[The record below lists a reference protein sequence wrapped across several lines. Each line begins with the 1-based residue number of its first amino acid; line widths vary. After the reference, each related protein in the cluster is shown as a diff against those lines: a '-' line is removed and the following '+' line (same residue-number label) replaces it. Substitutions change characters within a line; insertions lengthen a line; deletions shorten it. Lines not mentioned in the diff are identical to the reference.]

1 MPVQRA
7 RSIDDL
13 FEAVAGYDLVLTVD
27 APLSLAL
34 NRRLDHPRLGRFA
47 ATPQMLAADEFRPQ
61 DQRQLFLDVIESTAL
76 PWKQAAHLVE
86 LILGCWEETGDRQ
99 AILEFERYD
108 TPKTREVLEVI
119 ASVESA
125 HRDLEEYRIDD
136 DREVAVIG
144 ESQFSA
150 LDRSILPA
158 EYDVIDPLTS
168 EAFDLPAF
176 HSFASRTAIVEAIV
190 DNVTSDNADDVA
202 IVMDRGGPF
211 PALIESALEAR
222 DIPFHGG
229 PGFADDEGLRTFL
242 ELLRLAHADSRARV
256 GDVRPIARGLGIDL
270 PVDDEDKLLGEL
282 ESAAAEPMQAFC
294 ANVPEW
300 TFGEAIR
307 EFEELSDRSLNVV
320 RDELDVLGLVDKT
333 VTDGRLDD
341 LEFYFS
347 AFDVPIDREDS
358 GVLLADANTSTYVD
372 RPAVFYLGLDA
383 DWTHQVIDRPWID
396 TERKDREHLRQ
407 FQLLLQNGRE
417 QYYLVQETSAGEPV
431 RPCLYF
437 HDLLDDDIET
447 FDDFETIPHTY
458 RRGDGSTGFEH
469 DPVSAAPESIETISQ
484 SSLSTFVNCPRD
496 YFFDQVV
503 EQPDRDYFRKGN
515 CYHDFAEF
523 YVNHPDVV
531 ADADRAE
538 LVDLFLDELRPFV
551 DQVDRD
557 VLETEFDVG
566 LDLIERFI
574 DENPP
579 VERDYSEY
587 EVLPFGNLVANYFDH
602 PIDSPITEQWFENP
616 ELGGRGK
623 VDLIHSPTQLLDYKS
638 GSAKSASQV
647 VDRSSIEEIHD
658 KPDFQAMLY
667 LAHHRR
673 VRPDEPI
680 DFVFYHF
687 LDLVDDAIT
696 GTADVEDALVRV
708 TYYPV
713 AFDEW
718 VGSQT
723 AFDALCEGVA
733 ESNDRRKTLEKLG
746 YDAYAQFLGSHT
758 FPDVDEKEILLDTE
772 FADAFV
778 RYARDRVGEYK
789 YVTSGIESA
798 LKTLLDLR
806 GENYFRDDV
815 EAFEA
820 FLDEQIALI
829 NEYRESSFPV
839 GDPNLDRVTHRDLL
853 LTEGGGFDD

>member
-61 DQRQLFLDVIESTAL
+61 DQRQLFVEVIDKTAL

-99 AILEFERYD
+99 AILEYDRYD
-108 TPKTREVLEVI
+108 TTATREVLEVI
-119 ASVESA
+119 ASVASA
-125 HRDLEEYRIDD
+125 HRDLDTYRIDE
-136 DREVAVIG
+136 DRDVAVIG

-158 EYDVIDPLTS
+158 EYDTIDPLTS

-222 DIPFHGG
+222 DIPFYGG
-229 PGFADDEGLRTFL
+229 PGFADNEGLRTFL

-256 GDVRPIARGLGIDL
+256 GDVRPIARGLGIDF
-270 PVDDEDKLLGEL
+270 PVDDEDKLLAEL
-282 ESAAAEPMQAFC
+282 GSPAAEPIQAFC

-307 EFEELSDRSLNVV
+307 EFEELSNQTLDAV
-320 RDELDVLGLVDKT
+320 RDELGVLGLVDEP

-341 LEFYFS
+341 LEFYLS

-447 FDDFETIPHTY
+447 FDDFGTIPHTY

-469 DPVSAAPESIETISQ
+469 DPVSAAPEPIETISQ

-496 YFFDQVV
+496 YFFDQLV

-523 YVNHPDVV
+523 YVNHPDVI

-566 LDLIERFI
+566 LELIGRFI

-587 EVLPFGNLVANYFDH
+587 EVLPFGNLVADYFDH

-616 ELGGRGK
+616 ELGGKGK

-658 KPDFQAMLY
+658 KPDFQALLY

-673 VRPDEPI
+673 VRRDEPI

-696 GTADVEDALVRV
+696 GTADIEDALVRV
-708 TYYPV
+708 TYYPET
-713 AFDEW
+713 FDEW
-718 VGSQT
+718 AGTQT
-723 AFDALCEGVA
+723 AFDALCVGVA
-733 ESNDRRKTLEKLG
+733 ESNNRRKTLEKLG
-746 YDAYAQFLGSHT
+746 YDAYAQFLDGHA
-758 FPDVDEKEILLDTE
+758 FPDIDEKDALLDTE

-815 EAFEA
+815 EAFEP

-829 NEYRESSFPV
+829 NDYRKSSFPV

-853 LTEGGGFDD
+853 LTEEGRDD

>member
-1 MPVQRA
+1 M
-7 RSIDDL
+7 ID
-13 FEAVAGYDLVLTVD
+13 A
-27 APLSLAL
+27 
-34 NRRLDHPRLGRFA
+34 
-47 ATPQMLAADEFRPQ
+47 
-61 DQRQLFLDVIESTAL
+61 TAL
-76 PWKQAAHLVE
+76 PWKQAAHLIE
-86 LILGCWEETGDRQ
+86 LILSCWEETGDHQ
-99 AILEFERYD
+99 AILEFDRYD
-108 TPKTREVLEVI
+108 TPETREVLEVI
-119 ASVESA
+119 ASVENA
-125 HRDLEEYRIDD
+125 HRDLDEYQIDKGLD
-136 DREVAVIG
+136 VAVIG
-144 ESQFSA
+144 EAQFSA

-158 EYDVIDPLTS
+158 EYDAIDPLTS

-176 HSFASRTAIVEAIV
+176 HSFASQTAIVEAIV
-190 DNVTSDNADDVA
+190 DNVTSENADDVA
-202 IVMDRGGPF
+202 VVMDRGGPF

-222 DIPFHGG
+222 DIPFYGG
-229 PGFADDEGLRTFL
+229 PGFADDEGLRTFF
-242 ELLRLAHADSRARV
+242 ELLRLAHADSRVRV
-256 GDVRPIARGLGIDL
+256 GDVQPIARSLGIEL
-270 PVDDEDKLLGEL
+270 PVTDDQKLLREL
-282 ESAAAEPMQAFC
+282 DGRTIEPIQSFC
-294 ANVPEW
+294 EDVGEW
-300 TFGEAIR
+300 TFGEALG
-307 EFEELSDRSLNVV
+307 EFADLSDRSLDAV
-320 RDELDVLGLVDKT
+320 RAELDVLGLVDKP
-333 VTDGRLDD
+333 VTDRRLDD
-341 LEFYFS
+341 LAFYLS

-358 GVLLADANTSTYVD
+358 GVLLADAKTSVYVD

-396 TERKDREHLRQ
+396 TEQKDREHLRQ

-437 HDLLDDDIET
+437 HDLLDDEIEA

-469 DPVSAAPESIETISQ
+469 DPVNAAPEPIETISQ
-484 SSLSTFVNCPRD
+484 SSLNTFVNCPRD
-496 YFFDQVV
+496 YFFDQLV

-531 ADADRAE
+531 ADADRTE
-538 LVDLFLDELRPFV
+538 LVDRFLDELRPFI

-557 VLETEFDVG
+557 VLETEFEVG
-566 LDLIERFI
+566 LELIERFV
-574 DENPP
+574 DEHPP
-579 VERDYSEY
+579 VERDYDEY
-587 EVLPFGNLVANYFDH
+587 EVLPFGNLVADYFDH

-616 ELGGRGK
+616 ALGGKGK
-623 VDLIHSPTQLLDYKS
+623 VDLIHSSTQLLDYKS

-647 VDRSSIEEIHD
+647 MDRSSIEEIHD

-667 LAHHRR
+667 LAHHRQ

-680 DFVFYHF
+680 NFVFYHF

-696 GTADVEDALVRV
+696 GSADVEDALVRV

-718 VGSQT
+718 AGTRT

-806 GENYFRDDV
+806 GENYYRDDV
-815 EAFEA
+815 DAFEA
-820 FLDEQIALI
+820 FLDEQIDLI

-839 GDPNLDRVTHRDLL
+839 GDPNMDRVTHRDLL
-853 LTEGGGFDD
+853 LTEEASDD

>member
-1 MPVQRA
+1 MSLQRA

-13 FEAVAGYDLVLTVD
+13 FDTVADYDLVLTVD

-61 DQRQLFLDVIESTAL
+61 DQRQLFLAVIDATAL
-76 PWKQAAHLVE
+76 PWKQAAHLIE
-86 LILGCWEETGDRQ
+86 LILSCWEETGDHQ
-99 AILEFERYD
+99 AILEFDRYD
-108 TPKTREVLEVI
+108 TPETREVLEVI
-119 ASVESA
+119 ASVENA
-125 HRDLEEYRIDD
+125 HRDLDEYQIDKGLD
-136 DREVAVIG
+136 VAVIG
-144 ESQFSA
+144 EAQFSA

-158 EYDVIDPLTS
+158 EYDAIDPLTS

-176 HSFASRTAIVEAIV
+176 HSFASQTAIVEAIV
-190 DNVTSDNADDVA
+190 DNVTSENADDVA
-202 IVMDRGGPF
+202 VVMDRGGPF

-222 DIPFHGG
+222 DIPFYGG
-229 PGFADDEGLRTFL
+229 PGFADDEGLRTFF
-242 ELLRLAHADSRARV
+242 ELLRLAHADSRVRV
-256 GDVRPIARGLGIDL
+256 GDVQPIARSLGIEL
-270 PVDDEDKLLGEL
+270 PVTDDQKLLREL
-282 ESAAAEPMQAFC
+282 DGRTIEPIQSFC
-294 ANVPEW
+294 EDVGEW
-300 TFGEAIR
+300 TFGEALG
-307 EFEELSDRSLNVV
+307 EFADLSDRSLDAV
-320 RDELDVLGLVDKT
+320 RAELDVLGLVDKP
-333 VTDGRLDD
+333 VTDRRLDD
-341 LEFYFS
+341 LAFYLS

-358 GVLLADANTSTYVD
+358 GVLLADAKTSVYVD

-396 TERKDREHLRQ
+396 TEQKDREHLRQ

-437 HDLLDDDIET
+437 HDLLDDEIEA

-469 DPVSAAPESIETISQ
+469 DPVNAAPEPIETISQ
-484 SSLSTFVNCPRD
+484 SSLNTFVNCPRD
-496 YFFDQVV
+496 YFFDQLV

-531 ADADRAE
+531 ADADRTE
-538 LVDLFLDELRPFV
+538 LVDRFLDELRPFI

-557 VLETEFDVG
+557 VLETEFEVG
-566 LDLIERFI
+566 LELIERFV
-574 DENPP
+574 DEHPP
-579 VERDYSEY
+579 VERDYDEY
-587 EVLPFGNLVANYFDH
+587 EVLPFGNLVADYFDH

-616 ELGGRGK
+616 ALGGKGK
-623 VDLIHSPTQLLDYKS
+623 VDLIHSSTQLLDYKS

-647 VDRSSIEEIHD
+647 MDRSSIEEIHD

-667 LAHHRR
+667 LAHHRQ

-680 DFVFYHF
+680 NFVFYHF

-696 GTADVEDALVRV
+696 GSADVEDALVRV

-718 VGSQT
+718 AGTRT

-806 GENYFRDDV
+806 GENYYRDDV
-815 EAFEA
+815 DAFEA
-820 FLDEQIALI
+820 FLDEQIDLI

-839 GDPNLDRVTHRDLL
+839 GDPNMDRVTHRDLL
-853 LTEGGGFDD
+853 LTEEASDD

>member
-1 MPVQRA
+1 MSLQRA
-7 RSIDDL
+7 HSIDDL
-13 FEAVAGYDLVLTVD
+13 FDTVADYDLVLTVD

-61 DQRQLFLDVIESTAL
+61 DQRQLFLDVIDATAL

-99 AILEFERYD
+99 AILEFDRYD
-108 TPKTREVLEVI
+108 TSATREVLEVI

-125 HRDLEEYRIDD
+125 HRDLDEYQIDD
-136 DREVAVIG
+136 DLDVVVIG

-190 DNVTSDNADDVA
+190 DNVTSENADDVA
-202 IVMDRGGPF
+202 VVMDRGGPF

-222 DIPFHGG
+222 DIPFYGG
-229 PGFADDEGLRTFL
+229 PGFADDEGLRTFF

-270 PVDDEDKLLGEL
+270 PVTDDQKLLREL
-282 ESAAAEPMQAFC
+282 DGRAVEPIQAFC
-294 ANVPEW
+294 EDVGEW
-300 TFGEAIR
+300 TFGEAL
-307 EFEELSDRSLNVV
+307 EKFAGLSDRSLDAV
-320 RDELDVLGLVDKT
+320 RDELDVLGLVDKP

-341 LEFYFS
+341 LEFYLS

-358 GVLLADANTSTYVD
+358 GVLLADAKTSVYVD

-383 DWTHQVIDRPWID
+383 DWTHQVVDRPWID
-396 TERKDREHLRQ
+396 TKQKDREHLRQ

-417 QYYLVQETSAGEPV
+417 QYYLVQETSAGESV

-437 HDLLDDDIET
+437 HDLLEADVET
-447 FDDFETIPHTY
+447 FDDFGTIPHTY
-458 RRGDGSTGFEH
+458 RRQSGSTGFEH
-469 DPVSAAPESIETISQ
+469 EPVTAEPESIETLSQ

-496 YFFDQVV
+496 YFFDQLV
-503 EQPDRDYFRKGN
+503 EQPDQDYFRKGN
-515 CYHDFAEF
+515 CYHNFAEF

-538 LVDLFLDELRPFV
+538 LVNLLLDELRPFV

-566 LDLIERFI
+566 IDLVERFI

-579 VERDYSEY
+579 VKRDYDEY
-587 EVLPFGNLVANYFDH
+587 EVLPFGNLVADYFDRS
-602 PIDSPITEQWFENP
+602 IDSSITEQWFENP
-616 ELGGRGK
+616 ELGGKGK

-638 GSAKSASQV
+638 GSSNSASKV

-658 KPDFQAMLY
+658 KPDFQALLY

-696 GTADVEDALVRV
+696 GSADVEDALVRV

-718 VGSQT
+718 AGTRT

-733 ESNDRRKTLEKLG
+733 ESNSRRKTLEKLG
-746 YDAYAQFLGSHT
+746 YDAYAQFLDGHA
-758 FPDVDEKEILLDTE
+758 FPDVDEKEELLDTE

-778 RYARDRVGEYK
+778 RDARDRVGEYK

-798 LKTLLDLR
+798 LKTLFGLR
-806 GENYFRDDV
+806 GENYFRDDID
-815 EAFEA
+815 AFEA
-820 FLDEQIALI
+820 FLDEQIDLI
-829 NEYRESSFPV
+829 NDYRESSFPV

>member
-1 MPVQRA
+1 MSLQQA

-13 FEAVAGYDLVLTVD
+13 FEEVADYDLVLTVD

-61 DQRQLFLDVIESTAL
+61 DQRQLFVEVIDKTAL

-99 AILEFERYD
+99 AILEFDRYD
-108 TPKTREVLEVI
+108 TPATREVLDVI

-125 HRDLEEYRIDD
+125 HRDLDEYRIDD
-136 DREVAVIG
+136 DLNVAVIG
-144 ESQFSA
+144 ESQFSE

-211 PALIESALEAR
+211 PALIESALEAQ
-222 DIPFHGG
+222 DIPFYGG

-270 PVDDEDKLLGEL
+270 PVTDDQKLLREL
-282 ESAAAEPMQAFC
+282 DGRAIEPVQAFC
-294 ANVPEW
+294 AAVGEW
-300 TFGEAIR
+300 TFGEALG
-307 EFEELSDRSLNVV
+307 EFAELSDRSLDAV
-320 RDELDVLGLVDKT
+320 RDELDVLGLVDKP

-341 LEFYFS
+341 LAFYLS

-358 GVLLADANTSTYVD
+358 GVLLADAKTSVYVD

-383 DWTHQVIDRPWID
+383 DWTHQVIDRPWSD

-437 HDLLDDDIET
+437 HDLLDDGIET

-469 DPVSAAPESIETISQ
+469 DPVNVAPEPIETISQ
-484 SSLSTFVNCPRD
+484 SSLNTFVNCPRD
-496 YFFDQVV
+496 YFFDQLV
-503 EQPDRDYFRKGN
+503 EQPDQDYFRKGN

-531 ADADRAE
+531 ADADREE

-579 VERDYSEY
+579 VERDYGEY
-587 EVLPFGNLVANYFDH
+587 EVLPFGNLVADHFDH

-616 ELGGRGK
+616 ELGGKGK

-667 LAHHRR
+667 LAHHRQ
-673 VRPDEPI
+673 VRSDEPI

-696 GTADVEDALVRV
+696 GSTDIEDALVRV
-708 TYYPV
+708 TYYPET
-713 AFDEW
+713 FDEW
-718 VGSQT
+718 AGTQT
-723 AFDALCEGVA
+723 AFDALCAGVA
-733 ESNDRRKTLEKLG
+733 ESNNRRKTLEKLG
-746 YDAYAQFLGSHT
+746 YDAYAQFLDGHA
-758 FPDVDEKEILLDTE
+758 FPDIDEKDALLDTE
-772 FADAFV
+772 FADPFV

-806 GENYFRDDV
+806 GENYFRDDID
-815 EAFEA
+815 AFEA
-820 FLDEQIALI
+820 FLDAQIDRI

-853 LTEGGGFDD
+853 LSEGGRDD

>member
-1 MPVQRA
+1 MPIQRA

-61 DQRQLFLDVIESTAL
+61 DQRELFLAVIEKATL

-108 TPKTREVLEVI
+108 TPATRKVLDVI
-119 ASVESA
+119 ESVESA

-144 ESQFSA
+144 ESQFSE

-168 EAFDLPAF
+168 EAFDLPPF

-190 DNVTSDNADDVA
+190 DNVTSDNAEDVA

-222 DIPFHGG
+222 DIPFYGG

-270 PVDDEDKLLGEL
+270 PVDDEDKLLAEL
-282 ESAAAEPMQAFC
+282 ESAAAEPIQAFC
-294 ANVPEW
+294 ENVGEW
-300 TFGEAIR
+300 TFGEALA
-307 EFEELSDRSLNVV
+307 EFEGLSDRSLDAV
-320 RDELDVLGLVDKT
+320 RDELDVLGLADEP
-333 VTDGRLDD
+333 VTDDRLDD
-341 LEFYFS
+341 LAFYLG

-383 DWTHQVIDRPWID
+383 DWTHRVIDRPWID

-417 QYYLVQETSAGEPV
+417 QYYLVQATSAGESV

-469 DPVSAAPESIETISQ
+469 DPVAAAPEPIETISQ
-484 SSLSTFVNCPRD
+484 SSLSTFVNCPRE
-496 YFFDQVV
+496 YFFDQLV

-515 CYHDFAEF
+515 CFHDFAEF
-523 YVNHPDVV
+523 YVNHPDVI

-538 LVDLFLDELRPFV
+538 LTDLFLDELRPFV

-557 VLETEFDVG
+557 VLETEFAVG
-566 LDLIERFI
+566 LELIQRFI

-579 VERDYSEY
+579 IERDYAGY
-587 EVLPFGNLVANYFDH
+587 TALPFENVVAEHFDR
-602 PIDSPITEQWFENP
+602 PVDSPITEQWFENRS
-616 ELGGRGK
+616 LGGKGK
-623 VDLIHSPTQLLDYKS
+623 VDLVHSPTQLLDYKS
-638 GSAKSASQV
+638 GSANSASQV

-658 KPDFQAMLY
+658 KPDFQALLY
-667 LAHHRR
+667 LAHQRR
-673 VRPDEPI
+673 VQPGEPI

-696 GTADVEDALVRV
+696 GTADIEDALVRV
-708 TYYPV
+708 TYYPET
-713 AFDEW
+713 FDEW
-718 VGSQT
+718 AGTQT

-746 YDAYAQFLGSHT
+746 YDAYARFLNGHA
-758 FPDVDEKEILLDTE
+758 FPDVEEKDELLDTE

-806 GENYFRDDV
+806 GENYFHDDL
-815 EAFEA
+815 EAFES
-820 FLDEQIALI
+820 FLDEQIDLI
-829 NEYRESSFPV
+829 NDYRESSFPV

-853 LTEGGGFDD
+853 LTEEGSDD

>member
-86 LILGCWEETGDRQ
+86 LNLGCWEETGDRQ

-158 EYDVIDPLTS
+158 DYDTIDPLTS
-168 EAFDLPAF
+168 EAFDLPPF

-222 DIPFHGG
+222 DIPFYGG

-270 PVDDEDKLLGEL
+270 PVDDEDKLLAEL
-282 ESAAAEPMQAFC
+282 DSAAAEPIQAFC
-294 ANVPEW
+294 ATVREW

-307 EFEELSDRSLNVV
+307 EFEAVSDRTLDAV
-320 RDELDVLGLVDKT
+320 RDELGVLGLVDEQ

-341 LEFYFS
+341 LAFYLS

-383 DWTHQVIDRPWID
+383 DWTHRVIDRPWID

-469 DPVSAAPESIETISQ
+469 DPVSAVPESIETISQ

-496 YFFDQVV
+496 YFFDQLV

-523 YVNHPDVV
+523 YVNHPDVI

-557 VLETEFDVG
+557 VLETEFGVG

-579 VERDYSEY
+579 VERDYAGY
-587 EVLPFGNLVANYFDH
+587 TALPFENVVAEHFDQ
-602 PIDSPITEQWFENP
+602 PVDSPITEQWFENRS
-616 ELGGRGK
+616 LGGKGK
-623 VDLIHSPTQLLDYKS
+623 IDLVHSPTQLLDYKS
-638 GSAKSASQV
+638 GSANSASQV

-658 KPDFQAMLY
+658 KADFQAMLY

-673 VRPDEPI
+673 IQPGEPI

-696 GTADVEDALVRV
+696 GTADIEDALVRV
-708 TYYPV
+708 TYYPET
-713 AFDEW
+713 FDEW
-718 VGSQT
+718 AGTQT
-723 AFDALCEGVA
+723 AFDALCAGVA
-733 ESNDRRKTLEKLG
+733 ESNNRRKTLEKLG
-746 YDAYAQFLGSHT
+746 YDAYAKFLDSHA
-758 FPDVDEKEILLDTE
+758 FPDVDEKEELLDTE

-778 RYARDRVGEYK
+778 RDARNRVGEYK

-815 EAFEA
+815 DAFEA
-820 FLDEQIALI
+820 FLDDQIGLI

-853 LTEGGGFDD
+853 LTEEGRDG